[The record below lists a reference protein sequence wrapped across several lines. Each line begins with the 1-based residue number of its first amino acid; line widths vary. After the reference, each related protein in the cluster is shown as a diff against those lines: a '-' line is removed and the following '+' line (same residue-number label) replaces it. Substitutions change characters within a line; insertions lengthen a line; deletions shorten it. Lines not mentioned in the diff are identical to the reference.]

1 MSKTAFITMDMESF
15 FDSGCMKRNHISPDE
30 KYDCAP
36 EVERFLEYLD
46 SINVKATIF
55 VAVSFLSRCKET
67 LLKAVKNG
75 HEIAL
80 HCLEHKDVRTIS
92 VEQFE
97 KELVEAKEI
106 VKKELGVE
114 SVGFR
119 FPCFKYSDEYME
131 IVKKHGFL
139 YDSSATSRKLR
150 GKITIDR
157 GFYEFSPNIY
167 KFLLFFRMNLSGGGY
182 LRLMPRWMYSRKLN
196 KCLKGDYYLLYL
208 HPFEIY
214 EGEFP
219 KYKGLN
225 VFERMYIN
233 RGRTKYLS
241 LLSNLID
248 RLKSEGYE
256 LFTMKDYIA
265 RENNERS

>member
-1 MSKTAFITMDMESF
+1 MSKKAFITMDMESF
-15 FDSGCMKRNHISPDE
+15 FDSGCMKRNNITPDE

-36 EVERFLEYLD
+36 EVERFLDYLD

-55 VAVSFLSRCKET
+55 VAVSFLSRCKQT
-67 LLKAVKNG
+67 LLKAIKNG

-80 HCLEHKDVRTIS
+80 HCLEHKDVRTMS

-106 VKKELGVE
+106 IKKELGVE
-114 SVGFR
+114 PVGFR
-119 FPCFKYSDEYME
+119 FPCFKYGDEYME
-131 IVKKHGFL
+131 VVKKHGFI
-139 YDSSATSRKLR
+139 YDSSATKKELR
-150 GKITIDR
+150 GKITVDK

-167 KFLLFFRMNLSGGGY
+167 KFLLFFRINLSGGGY
-182 LRLMPRWMYSRKLN
+182 LRLMPRWAYSHKLN
-196 KCLKGDYYLLYL
+196 KCIKGDYYLLYL

-219 KYKGLN
+219 KYKKLN
-225 VFERMYIN
+225 IFERMYIS
-233 RGRTKYLS
+233 RGRKKYLS

-256 LFTMKDYIA
+256 FFTIKEYIA
-265 RENNERS
+265 RENNQ